1 MYKNILLYIILAWV
15 GSGCTKKTYLA
26 DVSSRTYRIEKGS
39 YTNDLAISDMIA
51 PYKAELDKTMNEVI
65 GQNESE
71 MTKGKP
77 NSTLTNWFA
86 DAIWEEVNVQPGLK
100 ADFAVQNYGGVRV
113 NSFAAGPVTVGAI
126 YELMPFD
133 NAMFI
138 LTMTGAQVQS
148 LFDKIAE
155 SNGWPLS
162 RSVSFTTEF
171 GKAAGVKIKGKDL
184 DVNAVYQA
192 AIPDYV
198 ANGGDNMDF
207 LKECPKVE
215 TGKLVRD
222 LLISY
227 VKRQTAEG
235 RPLKADTTTRITES
249 GKN

>member
-1 MYKNILLYIILAWV
+1 MYKNIILYIILV
-15 GSGCTKKTYLA
+15 GLGSGCAQKTYLA

-65 GQNESE
+65 GQNEAE
-71 MTKGKP
+71 MSKGKP
-77 NSTLTNWFA
+77 NSSLTNWFA

-100 ADFAVQNYGGVRV
+100 ADLAVQNYGGVRI
-113 NSFAAGPVTVGAI
+113 NSFAAGPVTIGAI

-133 NAMFI
+133 NSLYI
-138 LTMTGAQVQS
+138 LSMTGAQVQM

-155 SNGWPLS
+155 SNGWPVS

-171 GKAAGVKIKGKDL
+171 GKAAGLKIGGSDIDL
-184 DVNAVYQA
+184 NAVYQV

-207 LKECPKVE
+207 LKDCPKVE

-227 VKRQTAEG
+227 VKRQTAAG
-235 RPLKADTTTRITES
+235 RVLKADTTPRIKES